1 MDINEYGEHLEAG
14 GFKVVLGSKN
24 TIWSSSERFSM
35 QRQPVFALHPPSRE
49 ETTRVF
55 KRSHAA
61 ILSFVVKPSDV
72 CDPNSSLYLCT
83 DQEYSLKKLG
93 RGARYD
99 TSRGLNEL
107 KIKFLE
113 QSELLK
119 LGKQAYCD
127 TLARAGLSV
136 DSREP
141 FEVRFRQPRTE
152 SRYLGALRGDQ
163 LAAFF
168 LVTEVDDWVSMG
180 GYSAN
185 EFLPLRPNNALVF
198 YVLHHYLVETKFR
211 VVSYGLSSIQAV
223 SKAEGLHKF
232 KLKMGFESVPVHRA
246 FVFNPLLRP
255 FVNRVSWGLVN
266 GILKVAPNH
275 PMLKKAEGALRMAL
289 QTYD

>member
-1 MDINEYGEHLEAG
+1 MDIKEYGEHLKAG

-24 TIWSSSERFSM
+24 TVWSSSERFSM
-35 QRQPVFALHPPSRE
+35 QRQPVFALHPPPRE
-49 ETTRVF
+49 EITTVF
-55 KRSHAA
+55 KRSHPA
-61 ILSFVVKPSDV
+61 ILGFVVEPSDV
-72 CDPNSSLYLCT
+72 RVVNSSLYLCS
-83 DQEYSLKKLG
+83 DAEYSLKKLG

-107 KIKFLE
+107 KIRFLE
-113 QSELLK
+113 QSELLR

-127 TLARAGLSV
+127 TLARTGISV

-141 FEVRFRQPRTE
+141 FEVRFRRPRTE

-163 LAAFF
+163 LAAFL

-180 GYSAN
+180 GYSAD
-185 EFLPLRPNNALVF
+185 EFLPLRPNNALIF
-198 YVLHHYLVETKFR
+198 YAVHHYLVEKKFR
-211 VVSYGLSSIQAV
+211 VVSYGLSSIQAD

-255 FVNRVSWGLVN
+255 FVNRLSWGLVN
-266 GILKVAPNH
+266 GILKVAPYH
-275 PMLKKAEGALRMAL
+275 AMLKKAEGALRMAL
-289 QTYD
+289 QG